1 MSEPFLAEI
10 RAFGFNFAPL
20 GWAFCD
26 GQVMPL
32 SQNTALFSL
41 LGTYF
46 GGDGRT
52 NFGLPNL
59 QASVPLQQG
68 QGPGLSDYVLGES
81 GGVPTVNLLTT
92 QIPSHSHALQ
102 CSTATA
108 DDTSPVG
115 AIPAAPQALRGQHF
129 FASTPGSSPVMK
141 ANLLAPAGGNQPHNN
156 LPPYLALN
164 FCIALTGI
172 FPSRS

>member
-1 MSEPFLAEI
+1 MSEPFIAEI
-10 RAFGFNFAPL
+10 RAFGFNFAPR

-26 GQVMPL
+26 GQLMPIA
-32 SQNTALFSL
+32 QNTALFSL
-41 LGTYF
+41 VGTNF
-46 GGDGRT
+46 GGDGRS

-102 CSTATA
+102 CSAATA
-108 DDTSPVG
+108 DHTSPVG

-129 FASTPGSSPVMK
+129 FASTSGSSSVMK
-141 ANLLAPAGGNQPHNN
+141 ADLLALAGGNQPHNN

-172 FPSRS
+172 FPSRP